1 MAEFTLTDAERRRSI
16 IVVVATVSIVAVT
29 LGLTWPL
36 LSLILESRGVGAT
49 MIGLSSA
56 SQTLAIL
63 FIMPL
68 APSILARFGTI
79 GPIRVCIAVIIAA
92 LMLLPAT
99 SNLYAWFPIRFF
111 LGMAIEILL
120 IACDVWVNQVAEE
133 KTRGRVIGIYGFVLT
148 GGFAVGP
155 MIINLTGIEGWAPF
169 LAGAAIIGLGA
180 LPLAWARGLTPPI
193 EGRPKGRLLSYL
205 RMAPTL
211 MVAGLMYG
219 LVDSSILSFLPIY
232 GLGFGFDQATV
243 VTMLTVLIL
252 GSVVSQLPLGWLA
265 DHVGGGQ
272 MIIGC
277 TVFTLLPAVA
287 LPFVLDTPWL
297 MWPVLAVWGGAL
309 GGFYTIAMVTI
320 GRRFKGADLV
330 AVNAAFVV
338 FWGLGAITGPAVT
351 GGAIEAWGLNA
362 MPMVVAVCCLLYLP
376 LAIIRLKSGP
386 GSRNSSTA

>member
-1 MAEFTLTDAERRRSI
+1 LAEFTLTDAERRRSI
-16 IVVVATVSIVAVT
+16 IVVIATVSIVAVT

-36 LSLILESRGVGAT
+36 LSLILESRGVGAA

-79 GPIRVCIAVIIAA
+79 GPIRISIAVIIIS
-92 LMLLPAT
+92 LLLLPAIP
-99 SNLYAWFPIRFF
+99 NIYAWFPIRFL

-155 MIINLTGIEGWAPF
+155 MIINITGIEGWAPF
-169 LAGAAIIGLGA
+169 LTGAAIIGLGA

-193 EGRPKGRLLSYL
+193 EGVAKGRLLFYL
-205 RMAPTL
+205 RVAPTL

-243 VTMLTVLIL
+243 VNMLTVLIL
-252 GSVVSQLPLGWLA
+252 GSVAAQLPLGWLA
-265 DHVGGGQ
+265 DHVGGRQ

-287 LPFVLDTPWL
+287 LPFVLDTPLL
-297 MWPVLAVWGGAL
+297 MWPTLMIWGAAL
-309 GGFYTIAMVTI
+309 GGFYTVSMVAM
-320 GRRFKGADLV
+320 GRRYKGAELV
-330 AVNAAFVV
+330 AINAAFVV
-338 FWGLGAITGPAVT
+338 FWGLGAITGPAIT
-351 GGAIEAWGLNA
+351 GGAIEVWSFNA
-362 MPMVVAVCCLLYLP
+362 MPVVVAVCCLLYLP
-376 LAIIRLKSGP
+376 LAIIRLRSGP
-386 GSRNSSTA
+386 ESQNKRAA